1 MTEVIVTKDVLAP
14 DPAPPPV
21 HAEPVAG
28 RSFWGDAWA
37 RLKANK
43 AAMLSLY
50 YLIAMAVVCV
60 FGPYF
65 VPHQY
70 TTIYGDYVRTPPSL
84 SAYPKADMVE
94 TALGDAVKRMRAD
107 IKSWEQE
114 GDRVL
119 VTVTSTKKLDERNI
133 RYLDRSDTFDDARM
147 ESIAPDGLEM
157 VMSAAIKQQ
166 YFLFGTDNTGRDL
179 LSRTLMAGRVSLAI
193 GLLAGVVAV
202 VIGVI
207 YGATAGFIGGKTDE
221 VMMRIVDVL
230 YSLPFIF
237 FVIMLVVFFGRNFVL
252 MFLAVGAVLWLDMAR
267 IVRGQALSIRRQE
280 YVQAAEALGVTR
292 RGILQRHIVPN
303 LLGVVV
309 IYMTLLV
316 PQVII
321 LESFLSF
328 LGLGVQEPMTSWGVL
343 ISAGAKN
350 IGSANWMLTYP
361 AFFLVSTLFALNF
374 VGDGLRDALDPKD
387 R

>member
-1 MTEVIVTKDVLAP
+1 MTDLA
-14 DPAPPPV
+14 ATAAR
-21 HAEPVAG
+21 AEATRG

-37 RLKANK
+37 RLKANR
-43 AAMLSLY
+43 AAMVSLI
-50 YLIAMAVVCV
+50 YLGLMAVVCIA
-60 FGPYF
+60 GPWF

-70 TTIYGDYVRTPPSL
+70 TTIYADYVRTPPSL
-84 SAYPKADMVE
+84 SAYPKPEMIE
-94 TALGDAVKRMRAD
+94 TALADVMKRMRVD
-107 IKSWEQE
+107 LKEWHQE
-114 GDRVL
+114 GERIF
-119 VTVTSTKKLDERNI
+119 VTVTSSREIDERNT
-133 RYLDRSDTFDDARM
+133 RYVDRSDTFDDARV
-147 ESIAPDGLEM
+147 EEKSADGKTM
-157 VMSAAIKQQ
+157 VISAAIKQQ
-166 YFLFGTDNTGRDL
+166 YFLFGTDNTGRDM

-207 YGATAGFIGGKTDE
+207 YGATAGFLGGRADE
-221 VMMRIVDVL
+221 IMMRIVDVL

-280 YVQAAEALGVTR
+280 YVQAAEALGVSRT
-292 RGILQRHIVPN
+292 GILARHIVPN

-343 ISAGAKN
+343 ISVGAKN
-350 IGSANWMLTYP
+350 IGTANWLLLFP
-361 AFFLVSTLFALNF
+361 ALFLVSTLFALNF

>member
-1 MTEVIVTKDVLAP
+1 MTEA
-14 DPAPPPV
+14 
-21 HAEPVAG
+21 VAAHTVVG

-37 RLKANK
+37 RLKANR
-43 AAMLSLY
+43 AAMVSLI
-50 YLIAMAVVCV
+50 YLVIMAIVCV
-60 FGPYF
+60 AGPWF

-70 TTIYGDYVRTPPSL
+70 TTIYPDYVRTTPSL
-84 SAYPKADMVE
+84 SPYPQAQMIE
-94 TALGDAVKRMRAD
+94 TAMTDVLKRMRVD
-107 IKSWEQE
+107 LKEWRQE
-114 GDRVL
+114 GERIF
-119 VTVTSTKKLDERNI
+119 VTVTSSREIDERNT
-133 RYLDRSDTFDDARM
+133 RYIDRSDTFDDARV
-147 ESIAPDGLEM
+147 EEKSADGKTM
-157 VMSAAIKQQ
+157 TMSASVKQQ

-179 LSRTLMAGRVSLAI
+179 LSRTLMGGRISLAI

-202 VIGVI
+202 VIGVL
-207 YGATAGFIGGKTDE
+207 YGAAAGFLGGRTDE
-221 VMMRIVDVL
+221 IMMRIVDVL

-280 YVQAAEALGVTR
+280 YVQAAEALGVGRT
-292 RGILQRHIVPN
+292 GILKRHIVPN

-350 IGSANWMLTYP
+350 IGSANWLLMFP
-361 AFFLVSTLFALNF
+361 ALFLVSTLFALNF

>member
-1 MTEVIVTKDVLAP
+1 MTDAAVAATLAKSP
-14 DPAPPPV
+14 GV
-21 HAEPVAG
+21 G
-28 RSFWGDAWA
+28 RSLWGDAWA
-37 RLKANK
+37 RLRANK
-43 AAMLSLY
+43 AAMVSLI
-50 YLIAMAVVCV
+50 YLVLMAVACIV
-60 FGPYF
+60 GPWF

-70 TTIYGDYVRTPPSL
+70 TTIYADYVRTPPSL
-84 SAYPKADMVE
+84 SAYPKADMIE
-94 TALGDAVKRMRAD
+94 TALGDAIRRMRVD
-107 IKSWEQE
+107 VKDWRQE
-114 GDRVL
+114 GEQIF
-119 VTVTSTKKLDERNI
+119 VTVTSSREFDDRNV
-133 RYLDRSDTFDDARM
+133 RYLDRSDTFDDTKL
-147 ESIAPDGLEM
+147 ESKSADGKEAVL
-157 VMSAAIKQQ
+157 SASIKQQ

-179 LSRTLMAGRVSLAI
+179 LSRTLMAGRISLAI
-193 GLLAGVVAV
+193 GLLAGVTAV

-207 YGATAGFIGGKTDE
+207 YGATAGFMGGKTDE
-221 VMMRIVDVL
+221 IMMRIVDVL

-280 YVQAAEALGVTR
+280 YVQAAEALGVSRT
-292 RGILQRHIVPN
+292 GILLRHVVPN
-303 LLGVVV
+303 LLGPVV

-343 ISAGAKN
+343 IAAGAKN
-350 IGSANWMLTYP
+350 IGSANWLLIFP
-361 AFFLVSTLFALNF
+361 AVFLVSTLFALNF